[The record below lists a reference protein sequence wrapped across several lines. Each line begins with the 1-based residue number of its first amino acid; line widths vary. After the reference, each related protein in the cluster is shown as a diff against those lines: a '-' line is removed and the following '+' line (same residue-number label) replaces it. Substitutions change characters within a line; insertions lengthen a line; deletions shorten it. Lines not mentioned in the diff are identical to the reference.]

1 MRAKSALKSRRAMSL
16 LSAALLLGVVSLS
29 SAPAQT
35 KVGDVSIGTKFVFK
49 SSHLEGE
56 ILVRIHLPSDY
67 AKGEAR
73 YPVLYLLEIADDF
86 VFASASADFLAQCGR
101 IPGLIVVSIDV
112 DKLAGPPQG
121 MIDFM
126 EKDLFAYVDKAFR
139 TEPRRVL
146 YGHSGRS
153 FAALFILLNRPE
165 MFEGYICAGLGLSW
179 PLEQGRMDFSAMA
192 EDRLAKLKTLPKSFV
207 FSLGDEEKFFAGVKR
222 FMSVLKAKAP
232 ADLRWTYIQMPG
244 DDHNSTKLK
253 TLYQGLEFVFK
264 AR

>member
-1 MRAKSALKSRRAMSL
+1 MKAKSVPKNRRVMSL
-16 LSAALLLGVVSLS
+16 LGAALILGVASLS
-29 SAPAQT
+29 SALVQT
-35 KVGDVSIGTKFVFK
+35 KVDDVSIGTKFVFK
-49 SSHLEGE
+49 SSHIGGE
-56 ILVRIHLPSDY
+56 IPVRIHLPSDY
-67 AKGEAR
+67 AKGESR

-101 IPGLIVVSIDV
+101 IPGLIVISIDV

-121 MIDFM
+121 MIDFL
-126 EKDLFAYVDKAFR
+126 EKELFSYVDRTFR

-165 MFEGYICAGLGLSW
+165 MFEGYICPGLGLSW

-207 FSLGDEEKFFAGVKR
+207 FSLGDEEKFFAGVER
-222 FMSVLKAKAP
+222 FISVLKAEAP
-232 ADLRWTYIQMPG
+232 ANLRWTYLQMPG

-253 TLYQGLEFVFK
+253 TLYQGLEFVF
-264 AR
+264 RTR

>member
-1 MRAKSALKSRRAMSL
+1 MRAKSAPKSRRIMSFL
-16 LSAALLLGVVSLS
+16 GAALILGVASLS
-29 SAPAQT
+29 SALVQT
-35 KVGDVSIGTKFVFK
+35 KVDDVSIGTKFVFK
-49 SSHLEGE
+49 SSHIGGE
-56 ILVRIHLPSDY
+56 IPVRIHLPSDY
-67 AKGEAR
+67 AKGESR

-101 IPGLIVVSIDV
+101 IPGLIVISIDV

-121 MIDFM
+121 MIDFL
-126 EKDLFAYVDKAFR
+126 EKELFSYVDRTFR

-165 MFEGYICAGLGLSW
+165 MFEGYICPGLGLSW

-207 FSLGDEEKFFAGVKR
+207 FSLGDEKKFFTGVER
-222 FMSVLKAKAP
+222 FVSVLKAKAP
-232 ADLRWTYIQMPG
+232 ADLRWAYLQMPE

-253 TLYQGLEFVFK
+253 TLYHGLEFVFK